1 MMKVARKPL
10 ALFILEMLAIVPGI
24 AIPSIRD
31 ELWTLVVPIAVFIML
46 LVGLLW
52 PAAGLRGYFA
62 YRRPLL
68 IAAMA
73 AELWIIVVGLSVELP
88 DDIVVASALFSLA
101 LLTFFLLTT
110 LNSLPGIIG
119 EYRSAVAMRPDL
131 LFGNGAYLVRGEIFV
146 ALGIEFLVATEA
158 YAIAKWNWWAVVAE
172 LSALLLIAALRG
184 LFKMRMRRARFV
196 GEDSWLGAG
205 FRLGVWVREIFLFVA
220 LFYGVYA
227 FANLY
232 LGLTPFTWAPG
243 DPQGNGGDPQWWG
256 LAFLGASFLVLVPL
270 RGWLKTR
277 LPEPATVRQE
287 LGKQLLMW
295 LGLVLMIYGFIL
307 IFSGHWAV
315 FGYGGF
321 NFWTGVWISLLGF
334 LMIVPLRAYT
344 LRHEFRGTVKMTTAG
359 LADFPDDQRED
370 NLARR
375 LAVVASLPEHARKEQ
390 LAMIMHTVQ
399 SQPEERKAK
408 ILAAREAVLAQA
420 PRQRRAI
427 LMQTTSELQSGDGK
441 PPS

>member
-1 MMKVARKPL
+1 MSCGR
-10 ALFILEMLAIVPGI
+10 
-24 AIPSIRD
+24 
-31 ELWTLVVPIAVFIML
+31 WWCPIAVFIML

-52 PAAGLRGYFA
+52 PSAGLTGYFA
-62 YRRPLL
+62 YRRALL

-131 LFGNGAYLVRGEIFV
+131 LFGSGAYLVRGEIFV
-146 ALGIEFLVATEA
+146 ALGIEFLTATEA

-243 DPQGNGGDPQWWG
+243 DPQGNGGRM
-256 LAFLGASFLVLVPL
+256 SRVPWNFGGGPKII
-270 RGWLKTR
+270 RRRWRSHHDGWHR
-277 LPEPATVRQE
+277 QVR
-287 LGKQLLMW
+287 
-295 LGLVLMIYGFIL
+295 
-307 IFSGHWAV
+307 
-315 FGYGGF
+315 
-321 NFWTGVWISLLGF
+321 
-334 LMIVPLRAYT
+334 
-344 LRHEFRGTVKMTTAG
+344 
-359 LADFPDDQRED
+359 
-370 NLARR
+370 
-375 LAVVASLPEHARKEQ
+375 
-390 LAMIMHTVQ
+390 
-399 SQPEERKAK
+399 
-408 ILAAREAVLAQA
+408 
-420 PRQRRAI
+420 
-427 LMQTTSELQSGDGK
+427 
-441 PPS
+441 